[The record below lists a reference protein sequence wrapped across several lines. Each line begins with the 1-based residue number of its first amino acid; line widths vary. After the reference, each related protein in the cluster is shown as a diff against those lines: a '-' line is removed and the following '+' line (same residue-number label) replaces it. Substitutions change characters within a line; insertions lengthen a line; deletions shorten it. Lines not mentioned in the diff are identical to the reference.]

1 MRKMLII
8 LISTVVT
15 ILNIN
20 CYGELDSQKLERA
33 IEKAKKQDEITLDKS
48 INWSLGST
56 LFKLIHFTEILFLS
70 EIGRKRFIS

>member
-20 CYGELDSQKLERA
+20 CYGELDPQKLEKA
-33 IEKAKKQDEITLDKS
+33 IEVAKTQDEVTLEKS
-48 INWSLGST
+48 INWGLGSA
-56 LFKLIHFTEILFLS
+56 LFKLIHFAELMFLS
-70 EIGRKRFIS
+70 EIGRKKLTN